1 MKGLKDFI
9 GEELKSV
16 LISHWKKI
24 FIVIIFTLA
33 IFAAKESL
41 AGTPKSKFYDFNNQ
55 LIDGKINMPT
65 MLYADARQKVK
76 FDRLIKL
83 KKSFLPKLYETA
95 KEKIFR

>member
-55 LIDGKINMPT
+55 LIDGKIN
-65 MLYADARQKVK
+65 